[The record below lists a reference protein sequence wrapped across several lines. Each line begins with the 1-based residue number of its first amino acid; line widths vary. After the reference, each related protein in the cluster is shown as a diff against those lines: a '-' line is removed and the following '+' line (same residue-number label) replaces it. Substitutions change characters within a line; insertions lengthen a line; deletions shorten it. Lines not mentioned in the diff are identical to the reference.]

1 MGGNRGTD
9 PVDRLANAA
18 ARGDLETVWK
28 LLENSADPN
37 AVNSFHRTPIQV
49 MMMGSPKVAELLLRA
64 GADPNIPD
72 PATGS
77 FPAHDAAREGFLDTL
92 EVLHLGGARFDLPDG
107 QGRLPIHLAA
117 ESGQHHVLS
126 YLLHQPEP
134 AH

>member
-1 MGGNRGTD
+1 
-9 PVDRLANAA
+9 PASKALASRDWLASAA
-18 ARGDLETVWK
+18 ALGNVGKVQE
-28 LLENSADPN
+28 LLVVGADPN
-37 AVNSFHRTPIQV
+37 AVNSMNRTPIQV